1 MDKTGHGLEDICTDG
16 LKPALASI
24 QTACKYM
31 GDVSR
36 AKFYSDILP
45 HLETVHVGARH
56 LVVVASMDRLIAK
69 LLSTDNTAANGLVSR
84 RHAAPPISRV
94 VDSPRHP
101 RGPPRKLPLSPEAT
115 P

>member
-45 HLETVHVGARH
+45 QPETVHVGARH

-69 LLSTDNTAANGLVSR
+69 LLSRDAAANGLVSR
-84 RHAAPPISRV
+84 PHAAPPTSRV
-94 VDSPRHP
+94 VDSPSRQ
-101 RGPPRKLPLSPEAT
+101 RGRPRKLPLSHEVT